1 MKLKKSFD
9 ISEELLNKI
18 ISVAYGDAG
27 IWDRFSVNRLAGKY
41 PEVKSILDEYKETAS
56 EVSKINEAECPSEI
70 LNRVENTTI
79 KTGTH
84 TNSCIRDL
92 LNLIFLRPVLS
103 AAVVIVLIGFTV
115 YGILDNRMPEQNYT
129 MAEIQIADKQAMEAL
144 AIVGRVFEQTNI
156 TLKEEVLNSRVAKP
170 IRESMGIVNDFLT
183 PENKQNKEK

>member
-1 MKLKKSFD
+1 
-9 ISEELLNKI
+9 
-18 ISVAYGDAG
+18 
-27 IWDRFSVNRLAGKY
+27 
-41 PEVKSILDEYKETAS
+41 
-56 EVSKINEAECPSEI
+56 
-70 LNRVENTTI
+70 
-79 KTGTH
+79 
-84 TNSCIRDL
+84 
-92 LNLIFLRPVLS
+92 LRPAVS
-103 AAVVIVLIGFTV
+103 AAVVIVLIGITV